1 MKAINI
7 CLILYFLIL
16 NVFGVLWCL
25 HIYNNERDAGNW
37 PSTFATIKST
47 RIFELKGKF
56 GTLHCLGL
64 SYEFEIVQKKFNSFG
79 TLKCNGNESK
89 IQALSTSYKTGS
101 KVQIFYNP
109 DNPSWGWL
117 SPPNRGNVFW
127 YLLFFAN
134 ICSLGLFL
142 IVKFLF
148 KSTKNE
154 SIELWYLTH
163 PSSHVPWA
171 TCLPA
176 RINQLVPRGYAPKV
190 A

>member
-7 CLILYFLIL
+7 CLVLYFVIL
-16 NVFGVLWCL
+16 NVFGVLCCL
-25 HIYNNERDAGNW
+25 HIYNNERDSDNW

-47 RIFELKGKF
+47 RTFELKSKF
-56 GTLHCLGL
+56 NTLHCLGL

-79 TLKCNGNESK
+79 TLKCHGNESK
-89 IQALSTSYKTGS
+89 IQAISLSYKTGTKI
-101 KVQIFYNP
+101 KVFYNP
-109 DNPSWGWL
+109 NDPSWGWL
-117 SPPNRGNVFW
+117 SPPNRGNLFW

-154 SIELWYLTH
+154 GIKL
-163 PSSHVPWA
+163 
-171 TCLPA
+171 
-176 RINQLVPRGYAPKV
+176 
-190 A
+190 